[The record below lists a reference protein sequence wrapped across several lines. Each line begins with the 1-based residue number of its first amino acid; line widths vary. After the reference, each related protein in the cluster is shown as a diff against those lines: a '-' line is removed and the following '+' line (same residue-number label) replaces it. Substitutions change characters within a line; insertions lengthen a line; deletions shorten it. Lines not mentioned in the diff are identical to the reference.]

1 MTTYQYKQLFVII
14 FSIFLCTFVIYDK
27 LTIDSQYVTDNII
40 EYESTIEE
48 FTDVETKTNSLSPYA
63 ISESGK
69 NFIKRTEALSLT
81 SYWDA
86 TGYAVGYGHHGKDIH
101 KDMVI
106 DSLQA
111 EIYFDED
118 MQKIEKSVERLIKA
132 LPYEYNFSQGFVDGL
147 SSLVYNCGETGV
159 RNTEFYKRLKQCRV
173 VNGKMNHE
181 DWIWTLSV
189 VKETKI
195 SHKGHITRRAQE
207 YAMMLK

>member
-1 MTTYQYKQLFVII
+1 MTTYQYKQLFIII
-14 FSIFLCTFVIYDK
+14 FSSILCTFVICDK
-27 LTIDSQYVTDNII
+27 IQDVTTEYPEVT

-48 FTDVETKTNSLSPYA
+48 FADVVTKTNNLSPYA
-63 ISESGK
+63 ISEAGK
-69 NFIKRTEALSLT
+69 NFIKSTEALALT

-86 TGYAVGYGHHGKDIH
+86 TGYAIGYGHHGKDIH

-106 DSLQA
+106 DSIQV

-118 MQKIEKSVERLIKA
+118 MKKIEKSVERLIKG

-147 SSLVYNCGETGV
+147 SSLVYNCGEAGV

-173 VNGKMNHE
+173 TNGVMNKS
-181 DWIWTLSV
+181 DWEYTLSV

-195 SHKGHITRRAQE
+195 SHKGHIKRRQTE
-207 YAMMLK
+207 YAMMRN